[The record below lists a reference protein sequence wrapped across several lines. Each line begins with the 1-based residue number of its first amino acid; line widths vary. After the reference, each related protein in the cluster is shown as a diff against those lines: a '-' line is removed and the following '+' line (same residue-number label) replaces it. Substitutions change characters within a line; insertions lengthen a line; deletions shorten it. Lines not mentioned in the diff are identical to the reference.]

1 MYCWYVVTRLIG
13 RFSPT
18 APQHHLNSYCVFC
31 RLVNLYSTAI
41 PGSRFETKIFLDL
54 IVVASSIFYVH
65 VFYGTVDDCR
75 CSISLLGVLF
85 SDGCLKDQIA
95 PDIPSSPNYWEVMG
109 LFFWGPAIPPR
120 KEKIWLDDWCD
131 SGAWVESHLTLDT
144 WRSWK
149 MFLLDFIIQPFNH
162 QPTVEFCDISLKR
175 TLASGNPRIP

>member
-13 RFSPT
+13 SFSPT

-41 PGSRFETKIFLDL
+41 PGSRFETEIFLDL

-109 LFFWGPAIPPR
+109 LFFGGPAIPPR
-120 KEKIWLDDWCD
+120 KDMTGWLVWFWGLGRIPSDT
-131 SGAWVESHLTLDT
+131 GHLEVLEDVPFGFHHST
-144 WRSWK
+144 
-149 MFLLDFIIQPFNH
+149 IQP
-162 QPTVEFCDISLKR
+162 PTNCGILWYLSEEDTC
-175 TLASGNPRIP
+175 